1 MWVQPGKESLF
12 PLPRSAQLRFLLT
25 YICSDTFNYSE
36 GTTYYS
42 LLQLFIQDSISPS
55 AVIKFLSLL
64 SSCHCFSPRGTPR
77 HDVKFIFF
85 NFGQPVKAFLKRES
99 EWQRKHLSSFKR
111 YFCVAVVI
119 AECRS
124 YFCNPRVLHETLLS
138 FKRHRPAFWKPVI
151 IVVEDVS
158 TIRRNPPKKN
168 HWVLFSFGAFS
179 LTSQAV
185 TQVYWN
191 KRKLLRKEKFQFQP
205 DRYGSP
211 IWPSFHWQF

>member
-99 EWQRKHLSSFKR
+99 
-111 YFCVAVVI
+111 VAVVI

-138 FKRHRPAFWKPVI
+138 FRRHRPPFWKPVI

-168 HWVLFSFGAFS
+168 HWVLFSYGAFS

-185 TQVYWN
+185 TQVHWN
-191 KRKLLRKEKFQFQP
+191 KRKFYVRKSFNSYRIGM
-205 DRYGSP
+205 DRQYGRRFIDSFRTA
-211 IWPSFHWQF
+211 IWRTVH